1 MLRLLV
7 TARWIG
13 WTLCALIAVAV
24 CGAMAWWQLGRAESP
39 TGSLLN
45 AGYAFQWPLFGL
57 FFAALWWRMLRA
69 EARAL
74 DEVRDEPG
82 ADEPGSDEHGSD
94 EHGVDEPGILVRDP
108 SPARVRTRQP
118 TPVRAAPDDSP
129 FGPRPAGA
137 VARDADDA
145 PSPERAR
152 WNAMY
157 AELAARDAAREA
169 ARNTGHA
176 GRRHAR
182 PVPTE
187 ETDPS

>member
-7 TARWIG
+7 TPRWIG
-13 WTLCALIAVAV
+13 WTLLAVAAVIV
-24 CGAMAWWQLGRAESP
+24 CGGMAYWQLLRAESP
-39 TGSLLN
+39 GGSLLN

-74 DEVRDEPG
+74 EDLRTERP
-82 ADEPGSDEHGSD
+82 A
-94 EHGVDEPGILVRDP
+94 P
-108 SPARVRTRQP
+108 SSAGPE
-118 TPVRAAPDDSP
+118 PVRAVPADSP

-137 VARDADDA
+137 GPQDDPI

-152 WNAMY
+152 WNLMY
-157 AELAARDAAREA
+157 AELAARE
-169 ARNTGHA
+169 T
-176 GRRHAR
+176 
-182 PVPTE
+182 PTE